1 MEKAKVKSKA
11 GRRELTRHADEYHY
25 IVGWSEEDQAFVG
38 RVAEFESVA
47 AHGRTLE
54 AALREI
60 KAVVQAVLEDLAR
73 SGEDIP
79 QPFSK
84 RRFSGKLHLR
94 MPERLHRQLAL
105 EAARQGVSLNQL
117 INLKLTAA

>member
-1 MEKAKVKSKA
+1 MERVKLKRKPT
-11 GRRELTRHADEYHY
+11 RREPPHQADEYHY
-25 IVGWSEEDQAFVG
+25 TVGWSEEDRAFVG
-38 RVAEFESVA
+38 RVAEFESLA

-54 AALREI
+54 AALHEI
-60 KAVVQAVLEDLAR
+60 KAVVQSVLEDLSA

-105 EAARQGVSLNQL
+105 EAARQGISLNQL